1 MSSVAKIYNELI
13 LLMNIKYLILILSQV
28 LFSQTKLEQA
38 VIKELN
44 FYRKKHGLVAL
55 TYDAK
60 SSEMSRYHAVYM
72 KKLNEN
78 EYSPLNL
85 NADQIHDELIDLPNF
100 TEMTFQ
106 ERAIKVSPTITWM
119 GEICIQCMGRYSN
132 VKDYPILA
140 KEIIDSFHNSPGHR
154 EVMQTYFNPKN
165 LDNIPIVSLSVLETN
180 DDSCSIV
187 VNINIGSK
195 WK

>member
-1 MSSVAKIYNELI
+1 
-13 LLMNIKYLILILSQV
+13 MNIKKISKSIIYIFILLPLISY
-28 LFSQTKLEQA
+28 SQTQLEQA

-44 FYRKKHGLVAL
+44 LYRKKHGLVAL

-85 NADQIHDELIDLPNF
+85 SADQVHDELIDLPNF

-106 ERAIKVSPTITWM
+106 ERASKVMPTVWI
-119 GEICIQCMGRYSN
+119 GEILIQCMGRYSN
-132 VKDYPILA
+132 VKNYPIIA
-140 KEIIDSFHNSPGHR
+140 KEIIDIFHNSPGHR

-165 LDNIPIVSLSVLETN
+165 LDNIPVVSLSILETN
-180 DDSCSIV
+180 NESCSIV
-187 VNINIGSK
+187 VNINIGFK

>member
-1 MSSVAKIYNELI
+1 MI
-13 LLMNIKYLILILSQV
+13 LLELMIKSVFIIFSFFY
-28 LFSQTKLEQA
+28 FYPCYSQTQLEQA

-78 EYSPLNL
+78 DYSPLNL
-85 NADQIHDELIDLPNF
+85 SADQVHDELIDLPNF

-106 ERAIKVSPTITWM
+106 ERARKVLPKATWM

-132 VKDYPILA
+132 VKDYSKLA
-140 KEIIDSFHNSPGHR
+140 KEIIESFHNSPGHR
-154 EVMQTYFNPKN
+154 EIMQLDFNPKI
-165 LDNIPIVSLSVLETN
+165 LEKIPIVSLSVLETN

>member
-1 MSSVAKIYNELI
+1 MIKRVFI
-13 LLMNIKYLILILSQV
+13 LFSFFCFYPSY
-28 LFSQTKLEQA
+28 SQTKLEQA

-44 FYRKKHGLVAL
+44 LYRKKHGLVAL

-60 SSEMSRYHAVYM
+60 SSEMSRYHADYM

-78 EYSPLNL
+78 DYSPLNL
-85 NADQIHDELIDLPNF
+85 SADQVHDELIDVPNF

-106 ERAIKVSPTITWM
+106 ERASNVLSTATWI

-132 VKDYPILA
+132 VKDYSKLA
-140 KEIIDSFHNSPGHR
+140 KEIIESFHNSPGHR

-180 DDSCSIV
+180 NESCSIV